1 MNTEATNPTTA
12 TLRKIQSLA
21 LFDEDQLAELS
32 RGLQVEKAKPKELI
46 INIGDTGDYSIYLLS
61 GEVTSIAHD
70 GREASVKS
78 EDNGHLQPLAQLRPS
93 LYSIQAKS
101 VVEYLC
107 IDAQHLVGFSKQ
119 LHPES
124 DSTEIEVTSIDRG
137 DEANLLTMQ
146 LFQDIVD
153 DKLTLP
159 AMPDIAL
166 KIQHAFA
173 GEDFDAQSI
182 GKLIQS
188 DPAMSA
194 KILSVAN
201 SALYR
206 GSDVIDSLQQA
217 IVRLGMQTVRKLVLV
232 FAAASLFKSKSPDIR
247 QRMLDLWSDSR
258 RLSAFSRLLAQRLS
272 CFDAESAQMAGLLSD
287 LGGVAILQ
295 YTQQYDELIEDPAV
309 LEQTLECLSPQ
320 ISAML
325 MQKWNLGPELIKVGE
340 DSHNWFRNDSEAADM
355 CDLVLVARYFSSVG
369 SAKMKLVPA
378 LSKMPAFA
386 KLTLDDFGVGEA
398 IQFVKDSQAEVET
411 IEAMLGSV

>member
-32 RGLQVEKAKPKELI
+32 KGLQVEKAKPKELI
-46 INIGDTGDYSIYLLS
+46 INIGDTGDYSIYLLA

-78 EDNGHLQPLAQLRPS
+78 EQDGHLQPLAQLRPS

-101 VVEYLC
+101 AIEYLC

-182 GKLIQS
+182 SALIQS

-206 GSDVIDSLQQA
+206 GTDVIDSLQQA

-232 FAAASLFKSKSPDIR
+232 FAAANLFKSKSPDVKL
-247 QRMLDLWSDSR
+247 RMLDLWADSR

-287 LGGVAILQ
+287 LGAVAILQ
-295 YTQQYDELIEDPAV
+295 YAQQYDELIEDPAV
-309 LEQTLECLSPQ
+309 PPEHSKVL
-320 ISAML
+320 
-325 MQKWNLGPELIKVGE
+325 LGQHGCWIGIVHVQGAHRRVG
-340 DSHNWFRNDSEAADM
+340 
-355 CDLVLVARYFSSVG
+355 
-369 SAKMKLVPA
+369 
-378 LSKMPAFA
+378 
-386 KLTLDDFGVGEA
+386 
-398 IQFVKDSQAEVET
+398 
-411 IEAMLGSV
+411 